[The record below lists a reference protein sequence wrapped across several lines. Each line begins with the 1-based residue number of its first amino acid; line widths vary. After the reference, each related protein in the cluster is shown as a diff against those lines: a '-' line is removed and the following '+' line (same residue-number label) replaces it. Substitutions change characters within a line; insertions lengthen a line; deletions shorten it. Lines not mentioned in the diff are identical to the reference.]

1 MEMQSTWMKGT
12 DIALRCVD
20 LSVLQHYSTI
30 MTVGWTFNLV
40 FVQVN
45 PELKSHFEEKGFR
58 FVGQD
63 VEGERMEVIE
73 LDGMSGF
80 FQSRGGKM
88 KNLYLLAC
96 NSKMSRRRPSLF
108 CGSAVPP

>member
-1 MEMQSTWMKGT
+1 
-12 DIALRCVD
+12 
-20 LSVLQHYSTI
+20 
-30 MTVGWTFNLV
+30 MTAGWTFNFV
-40 FVQVN
+40 SVQVN

-80 FQSRGGKM
+80 FPKVQEVK
-88 KNLYLLAC
+88 
-96 NSKMSRRRPSLF
+96 
-108 CGSAVPP
+108 